1 MRNNYSEEDYEYDS
15 NEETNF
21 KEYIDNYNLTEGFND
36 KSQSYYKRMKLPYKV
51 DEVLVLKS
59 GELIVASSWNI
70 ILLDNNYKI
79 KIKKEEV
86 TNNGIQDMCLID
98 QNTFAVCSSK
108 DIIILEIMENNF
120 KINKKLRK
128 KFYSLF

>member
-1 MRNNYSEEDYEYDS
+1 MGNNYSEEKYESSNEGKDS

-36 KSQSYYKRMKLPYKV
+36 KSQSYNKTMKLPYNV

-59 GELIVASSWNI
+59 GEFIVASNRDI
-70 ILLDNNYKI
+70 ILFDKNYKI
-79 KIKKEEV
+79 KFKKEDV
-86 TNNGIQDMCLID
+86 TNHGIQDMCLID

-108 DIIILEIMENNF
+108 DIIILEIMK
-120 KINKKLRK
+120 KILK
-128 KFYSLF
+128 